1 MEERALSEY
10 FEQDHGRLDSLF
22 RSYQALKRSDF
33 PKAKE
38 AFKQFRFGLQRH
50 IVWEE
55 ELLFPVWEQKTG
67 LAEGGPTSVMRME
80 HRQIGRWLEAIH
92 DRVRAQDLESDEA
105 EERLIAVLES
115 HNRKEERILYPAID
129 QALDEEER
137 ASIYTAMLEMPRE
150 RYEVC
155 CGGHEAGA

>member
-1 MEERALSEY
+1 MGEQKISEY
-10 FEQDHGRLDSLF
+10 FEQDHERLDSLF
-22 RSYQALKRSDF
+22 RAYQALKRSDF

-38 AFKQFRFGLQRH
+38 AFKQFKYGLQRH

-67 LAEGGPTSVMRME
+67 MTEGGPTQVMRME

-92 DRVRAQDLESDEA
+92 EKVHAQNPESDE
-105 EERLIAVLES
+105 EEEQLIAVLEA
-115 HNRKEERILYPAID
+115 HNMKEERILYPSID
-129 QALDEEER
+129 AALDEEER
-137 ASIYTAMLEMPRE
+137 ASIYKAMLEMPRE

-155 CGGHEAGA
+155 CGEHGAGA

>member
-1 MEERALSEY
+1 MGEQAISEY
-10 FEQDHGRLDSLF
+10 FEQDHERLDSLF
-22 RSYQALKRSDF
+22 RSYQALKRSNV

-38 AFKQFRFGLQRH
+38 AFKQFKFGLQRH

-67 LAEGGPTSVMRME
+67 MTEGGPTQVMRME

-92 DRVRAQDLESDEA
+92 DKVHEGSADSDEA

-115 HNRKEERILYPAID
+115 HNMKEERILYPAID
-129 QALDEEER
+129 QALDEGER
-137 ASIYTAMLEMPRE
+137 AAIYKAMLEMPAE

-155 CGGHEAGA
+155 CGGH